1 MYWYHKNPSALAN
14 FTSHTNSLTK
24 FLLLKT
30 NKKTVGC
37 ETVATSFQQQRCSP
51 CRDLHKTASVDE
63 NCNTH
68 PSCLIT

>member
-1 MYWYHKNPSALAN
+1 MYWYHKNPLAN

-30 NKKTVGC
+30 NKKVVGC
-37 ETVATSFQQQRCSP
+37 ETAAMSFQQQRRSP